1 LLWLC
6 HEEAIVRLLIS
17 AVSGFFLATCLTTLS
32 AETDKKP
39 TGSEAKAA
47 AAEWL
52 DGLGEKGLVLN
63 QAISESG
70 FVVTHGDS
78 AVGRVTKFDFQQSGW
93 WVSLAFR
100 GELSA
105 ETPLKTLNEKFWYV
119 TLDRLPTPGLTLPGW
134 EVRPQ
139 TATSSVEKGVEVLH
153 YGDGKIKLRVRTKFF
168 ALYGRDPSIL
178 VPADAPLPPGAYF
191 QIRKEFPLDLTLEA
205 PVMFK

>member
-1 LLWLC
+1 MRCLN
-6 HEEAIVRLLIS
+6 A
-17 AVSGFFLATCLTTLS
+17 AVVGFVLATCHTELS

-39 TGSEAKAA
+39 TGSEAQVA

-52 DGLGEKGLVLN
+52 DGLGVKGLVLN
-63 QAISESG
+63 QAVTERG

-105 ETPLKTLNEKFWYV
+105 DTPLKTLNEKFWYV
-119 TLDRLPTPGLTLPGW
+119 TLDRIPTPGLALPGW

-139 TATSSVEKGVEVLH
+139 TPTSSVEKGVEVLQ
-153 YGDGKIKLRVRTKFF
+153 YGDGKIKLQVRTKFF

-178 VPADAPLPPGAYF
+178 VPADAPAPPSSYF

-205 PVMFK
+205 PVVFK